1 VTQCGGSLDNH
12 IRFAVEVAT
21 AVADEI
27 GAGRTGIRIS
37 PGNPFQLGDLTED
50 DPHELYPHLVRAL
63 APLDLAYLHLA
74 HGGDEEPLGTL
85 RQLWRHTLILNRAG
99 TDIATRAKDI
109 ENGIADMIT
118 VGSVALANPDLVDR
132 VRAGAPLNT
141 PDTATFY
148 GGGAAGSTD
157 YPTYAA

>member
-63 APLDLAYLHLA
+63 APSTSPTCTSPTA
-74 HGGDEEPLGTL
+74 
-85 RQLWRHTLILNRAG
+85 
-99 TDIATRAKDI
+99 ATR
-109 ENGIADMIT
+109 
-118 VGSVALANPDLVDR
+118 NPWAR
-132 VRAGAPLNT
+132 CASCGAT
-141 PDTATFY
+141 R
-148 GGGAAGSTD
+148 
-157 YPTYAA
+157 